1 MDQKPSLSRR
11 GFLHGIIRDAV
22 QLTRDVKKNI
32 DEGRR
37 ISDTLSSFD
46 DLPIALTYPKE
57 LFEEEARRLGIDMEA
72 LGEKEAIRK
81 IISLQMDGDRS
92 ES

>member
-11 GFLHGIIRDAV
+11 GFLRDIVRDAV

-46 DLPIALTYPKE
+46 DLPIASTYPRE
-57 LFEEEARRLGIDMEA
+57 LFEEEARRLGIDMET
-72 LGEKEAIRK
+72 LGEKETIRK
-81 IISLQMDGDRS
+81 ILSLQMDRDRS

>member
-11 GFLHGIIRDAV
+11 GFLHNIVRDAV
-22 QLTRDVKKNI
+22 KLTAEVKKSL

-46 DLPIALTYPKE
+46 DLPIAATYPRE
-57 LFEEEARRLGIDMEA
+57 LFEDEARRLGIDMEA

-81 IISLQMDGDRS
+81 IISLQMDRDRS
-92 ES
+92 EP